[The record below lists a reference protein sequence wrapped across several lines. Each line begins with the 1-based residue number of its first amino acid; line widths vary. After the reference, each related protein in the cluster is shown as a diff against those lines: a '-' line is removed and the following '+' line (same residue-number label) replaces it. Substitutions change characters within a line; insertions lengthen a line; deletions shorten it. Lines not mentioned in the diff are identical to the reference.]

1 MTKIYH
7 KKGHFSWR
15 DVLYGSSFPGGPG
28 CKESAYNA
36 GEPDLIPG
44 LGRYPGENYEKII
57 ISLEMLEINKYT

>member
-1 MTKIYH
+1 MSKIYH

-15 DVLYGSSFPGGPG
+15 DILLYGSSFPGGSD

-44 LGRYPGENYEKII
+44 LGKYPGEGIHYPF
-57 ISLEMLEINKYT
+57 